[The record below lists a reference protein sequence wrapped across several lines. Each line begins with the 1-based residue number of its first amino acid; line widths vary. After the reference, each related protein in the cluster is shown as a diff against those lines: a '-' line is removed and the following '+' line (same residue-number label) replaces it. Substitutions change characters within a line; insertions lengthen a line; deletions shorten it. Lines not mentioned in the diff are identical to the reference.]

1 MARQVGQVGHEV
13 IGTVGRGGR
22 GDRGGRGGSG
32 EEIVVVEV
40 VVVVRLRWDI
50 TTALFRIVGNW
61 YLICCN
67 VLIHFCAK

>member
-13 IGTVGRGGR
+13 VIGTVGRGGR
-22 GDRGGRGGSG
+22 GGSG
-32 EEIVVVEV
+32 AESVVVEV

-50 TTALFRIVGNW
+50 TTALFMIVGNW

>member
-1 MARQVGQVGHEV
+1 MARHVGQVGHEVV

-22 GDRGGRGGSG
+22 GGSGGSG